1 MKSVLQWS
9 QRLKKKVKLQ
19 VAEVQCI
26 IEQWSEHQLLGTFV
40 LSTIFFF
47 VSKAEQ
53 KKYFNRKKTQEILSF
68 RHLMLVPHYQI
79 LIVLSAHHSSVFCFF
94 CLSGKTEY
102 QATHGGRLRRAST
115 FERRPSKRYPSRTQS
130 LGKGETGHHT
140 RMWWVTYWRK
150 VKAAWVLQP
159 SLSENETL

>member
-1 MKSVLQWS
+1 M
-9 QRLKKKVKLQ
+9 
-19 VAEVQCI
+19 AEVQCI

-40 LSTIFFF
+40 LLTIFFWRF
-47 VSKAEQ
+47 VLLVKQ
-53 KKYFNRKKTQEILSF
+53 NRNKKYLNRKKTQEILNFSHLNVGSSLPNSYCSF
-68 RHLMLVPHYQI
+68 CSPQLYF
-79 LIVLSAHHSSVFCFF
+79 SFF

-150 VKAAWVLQP
+150 VKAVWVLQP
-159 SLSENETL
+159 SLSENKTL